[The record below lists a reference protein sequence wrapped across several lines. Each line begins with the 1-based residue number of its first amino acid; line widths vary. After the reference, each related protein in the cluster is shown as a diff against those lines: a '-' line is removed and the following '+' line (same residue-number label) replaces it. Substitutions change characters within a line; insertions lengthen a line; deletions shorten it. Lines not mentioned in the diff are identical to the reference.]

1 MPALPTPCDPAHG
14 ELRVTGRV
22 SSWALNRWLESLLS
36 IAMAADVYRVESG
49 SLVFERLD
57 SSNGGRPGIRT
68 LTPPV

>member
-1 MPALPTPCDPAHG
+1 
-14 ELRVTGRV
+14 VTGRV